1 MSLLVYHRMFAR
13 FTGPQEGVYVINPR
27 QMVVKKPENI
37 NDEDLTDGTAPKG
50 KPPSELTTMSYFL
63 QRLRLAEIT
72 RQFTDRTQLYASEL
86 DAKCY
91 RYVLDTDAELKLFI
105 KEMPSFFSLE
115 EGPSE
120 DLAHICHQ
128 HSSDIIIQ
136 RYLLNTVTQ
145 SHRCKLHLPYLVRSS
160 TEPALE
166 YSRQACLKAA
176 KRLLYAERQLSK
188 EQIPFASIR
197 FKFTGIVYA
206 MFVAS
211 IALGLDFCLSRGTG
225 REQTT
230 SEEVREAARVL
241 EDAKSQSI
249 LAARLPDL
257 LKQIFRQHK
266 MCQSE
271 ASQSEPNHRQAA
283 AGWQNVSDT
292 VQITREP
299 SVQPAG
305 KTYPDRPS
313 TDAATFNGRLVDT
326 GDILRSLEAGIDLDD
341 VDWVGIFRDLDQS
354 FM

>member
-1 MSLLVYHRMFAR
+1 
-13 FTGPQEGVYVINPR
+13 
-27 QMVVKKPENI
+27 
-37 NDEDLTDGTAPKG
+37 
-50 KPPSELTTMSYFL
+50 
-63 QRLRLAEIT
+63 
-72 RQFTDRTQLYASEL
+72 
-86 DAKCY
+86 
-91 RYVLDTDAELKLFI
+91 
-105 KEMPSFFSLE
+105 
-115 EGPSE
+115 
-120 DLAHICHQ
+120 
-128 HSSDIIIQ
+128 
-136 RYLLNTVTQ
+136 
-145 SHRCKLHLPYLVRSS
+145 
-160 TEPALE
+160 
-166 YSRQACLKAA
+166 
-176 KRLLYAERQLSK
+176 
-188 EQIPFASIR
+188 
-197 FKFTGIVYA
+197 